1 MPMDA
6 EVTRA
11 AFMPELPEE
20 LTAEWLTEVLGIEV
34 EGVEQTVLGEGQG
47 FMGDILRLSLH
58 SHAQAAPASVIA
70 KLPKRVNRGMGEM
83 IGVYER
89 EIMFFRTLAEEMPVR
104 IPKLVYAD
112 FDRDRGSESQE
123 KILRFLDRMPR
134 FLIGVIARAGARI
147 AAGKQRRYVLLL
159 EDLAPMQPADQ
170 LAGLDT
176 DGCKRVLEA
185 IAPMH
190 RHFWRSERLQGHFW
204 LLPFDV
210 DARLRHGR
218 FRQNRERIAASLDAD
233 LGATLAWLDP
243 NGEALVRRFV
253 AEAPETLAHCD
264 MRLDN
269 VMFGEK
275 DCAFI
280 DWQLLRR
287 APAALDVAYFLSGA
301 LHEDAGADAEREVL
315 AHYHRV
321 LDVDDYDFAT
331 FQRDYQRAM
340 LMHLATL
347 ANTDEVDFGNERGDA
362 MMQAWMRRLT
372 ARVRD
377 IDPVALMA

>member
-1 MPMDA
+1 MMSMPA
-6 EVTRA
+6 E
-11 AFMPELPEE
+11 FMPELPEE
-20 LTAEWLTEVLGIEV
+20 LTAEWLTQVLGV
-34 EGVEQTVLGEGQG
+34 AVQRVDQTVLGEGQG
-47 FMGDILRLSLH
+47 FMGDILRLTLH
-58 SHAQAAPASVIA
+58 CAEEEAPASVIA
-70 KLPKRVNRGMGEM
+70 KLPKRANRGMGEM

-89 EIMFFRTLAEEMPVR
+89 EIMFFRTLSEEMPVR
-104 IPKLVYAD
+104 IPKLIYAN

-134 FLIGVIARAGARI
+134 FLVGAIAAAGARI

-170 LAGLDT
+170 LAGLDA

-190 RHFWRSERLQGHFW
+190 RHFWRSERLKGHFW

-218 FRQNRERIAASLDAD
+218 FRQNRERFAASLDAD
-233 LGATLAWLDP
+233 LGPTLAWLDP

-264 MRLDN
+264 LRLDN
-269 VMFGEK
+269 VMFGAD

-287 APAALDVAYFLSGA
+287 GPAALDVAYFLSGA
-301 LHEDAGADAEREVL
+301 LHEDCGADAEQEVL
-315 AHYHRV
+315 EHYHRV
-321 LDVDDYDFAT
+321 LDVGDYDFTT
-331 FQRDYQRAM
+331 FERDYRRAM
-340 LMHLATL
+340 LMHLAML
-347 ANTDEVDFGNERGDA
+347 AGTDEVDFGNDRGDA
-362 MMQAWMRRLT
+362 MMRAWMRRLT

-377 IDPVALMA
+377 IDPAAVMG

>member
-1 MPMDA
+1 METEA
-6 EVTRA
+6 E
-11 AFMPELPEE
+11 FMPELPEQ
-20 LTAEWLTEVLGIEV
+20 LTADWLTEALGVDV
-34 EGVEQTVLGEGQG
+34 EAVDQTPLGEGQG
-47 FMGDILRLSLH
+47 FMGDILRLTLH
-58 SHAQAAPASVIA
+58 SPSQTAPPSVIA
-70 KLPKRVNRGMGEM
+70 KLPKRANRGMGEM

-104 IPKLVYAD
+104 IPKLVYAN
-112 FDRDRGSESQE
+112 FDRDRGSENQE

-134 FLIGVIARAGARI
+134 FLIGPIAAAGARV

-170 LAGLDT
+170 LAGLDG

-190 RHFWRSERLQGHFW
+190 RHFWRSERLRGHFW
-204 LLPFDV
+204 LLPHDV

-218 FRQNRERIAASLDAD
+218 FRQCRERFAASLDAD
-233 LGATLAWLDP
+233 LGKTLAWLDP

-253 AEAPETLAHCD
+253 KEAPETLAHCD
-264 MRLDN
+264 LRLDN
-269 VMFGEK
+269 VMFGDEG
-275 DCAFI
+275 CAFI

-301 LHEDAGADAEREVL
+301 LHEECGADVERDIL
-315 AHYHRV
+315 GHYHRT
-321 LDVDDYDFAT
+321 LNIGDYDFAT
-331 FQRDYQRAM
+331 FERDYRRAM
-340 LMHLATL
+340 LMHLAML
-347 ANTDEVDFGNERGDA
+347 ASADEVDFGNDRGGA
-362 MMQAWMRRLT
+362 MMRAWMRRLT